1 MQLYP
6 LKLVTV
12 VAEEVLKDQ
21 LVRKILELGATGC
34 SYHPTQGTGSRS
46 ARHNDMFS
54 ENFQLKVVCPQDVA
68 EKILTYI
75 SHHFFDE
82 YAVVA
87 WIADVQVVRGSHYVK
102 KPS

>member
-1 MQLYP
+1 MQLQT

-21 LVRKILELGATGC
+21 LVRKVLELGATGA
-34 SYHPTQGTGSRS
+34 SYHATEGIGSRT
-46 ARHNDMFS
+46 ARHDDVFG

-68 EKILTYI
+68 ERILTYI
-75 SHHFFDE
+75 SNHFFDD
-82 YAVVA
+82 YAIVA

-102 KPS
+102 NPH

>member
-1 MQLYP
+1 
-6 LKLVTV
+6 
-12 VAEEVLKDQ
+12 
-21 LVRKILELGATGC
+21 
-34 SYHPTQGTGSRS
+34 
-46 ARHNDMFS
+46 MFS

-75 SHHFFDE
+75 SHHYFEE